1 MTGNTPRAQVRLARP
16 ADAAAIASIYRPY
29 VTDAATSFEIDPP
42 DAGEMNRR
50 MAALESFAPWLVA
63 VERRT
68 RDPQR
73 VPHPP
78 RRGSGGE
85 AACAPRDHQPE
96 VVVGYAYASPHRD
109 RAAYRWSIDVTV
121 YLRGDRH
128 RRGIGRTLYQ
138 ALLPLLAMQGFCVAH
153 AAITLPNAASVGLHE
168 SLGFTPI
175 GVYPAVGWKQG
186 AWHDVGWWR
195 LPLGSL
201 PPAPTPPLSLP
212 AAQVLPAW
220 PPELTR
226 KFALP

>member
-1 MTGNTPRAQVRLARP
+1 MSGNTPRAQVRMATP

-29 VTDAATSFEIDPP
+29 VTDAATSFELDPP

-63 VERRT
+63 VEH
-68 RDPQR
+68 Q
-73 VPHPP
+73 
-78 RRGSGGE
+78 
-85 AACAPRDHQPE
+85 QPE

-201 PPAPTPPLSLP
+201 PPAPAPPLSLP
-212 AAQVLPAW
+212 AAQALPAW